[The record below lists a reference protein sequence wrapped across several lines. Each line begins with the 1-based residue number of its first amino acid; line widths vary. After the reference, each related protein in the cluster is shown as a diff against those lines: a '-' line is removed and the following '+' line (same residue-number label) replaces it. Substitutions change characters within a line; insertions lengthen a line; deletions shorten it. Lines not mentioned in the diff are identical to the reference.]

1 MNNKEIAAVIDK
13 IQSITEDFY
22 LGNPEKLISCI
33 NKNIVYI
40 GENDEDFCIGKSK
53 TVEKLNKKIGIN
65 KNCRLKNQKFACNL
79 QSKNMLVVTG
89 KYTVICSDSEKI
101 HAKNHRVSYIWV
113 MGNGEGSLVHLHVSN
128 PVVLDGFSE
137 RIISYNKNTELSN
150 RIVLKDIEGN
160 RHFISE
166 DEIIYV
172 EADNMN
178 SSVCCRNE
186 KFNVRL
192 TLKEMS
198 AMLTENFIRLHKSYS
213 VNKEYVTGISRYFVQ
228 LTNGEAI
235 PVSKEKYM
243 DLRGIF
249 SEKNI

>member
-33 NKNIVYI
+33 DKNIVYI

-53 TVEKLNKKIGIN
+53 TVEKLNKEIGVN
-65 KNCRLKNQKFACNL
+65 KNCRLKNQKFACTL

-101 HAKNHRVSYIWV
+101 YAKNHRVSYIWV